1 MKPLDSFHPAVRDW
15 FLKHFPAPTEPQAQA
30 WPAIKA
36 GKHTLIAAP
45 TGSGKTLAAFLSAI
59 DDLVWKATAGQLGDE
74 THVVYV
80 SPLKALSND
89 IQINLQEPL
98 KGIQQNLEAAGI
110 TGIEIR
116 TLVRTGDTPAK
127 DRAAMTKKPP
137 HIIVTTPE
145 SLYILLTS
153 EGGRRMLSTTRTLI
167 VDEIHAMVDDKRGS
181 HLSLSVERLEAL
193 VGNRYAGLRPASN
206 ESAGETPAHRLVRIG
221 LSATQKPIE
230 EVARFLVGTANI
242 EPNGTPRCAI
252 IDTGHTRKLDLGIE
266 VPNSPLESLMSN
278 EVWEEIYDRIASMIR
293 QHKTTLVFVNTRR
306 MAERAARHLG
316 ERLGDDNVTAHHGS
330 LARELRLSAEQRL
343 KSGELSALVAT
354 ASLELG
360 IDIGAVDLVVQ
371 IGSTRAISTLL
382 QRIGRSN
389 HTVSGFPK
397 GRIFPLS
404 RDELVECA
412 ALLDSVR
419 RDELDQLTIP
429 EQPLDIMAQQI
440 VAAVA
445 PEEWTEDAL
454 FDMVRHAYPFRNLT
468 RDKFNEVIRMLSE
481 GFTTRRGRRGTYL
494 HHDAVN
500 HRLRGR
506 KGARLSAITNGGAI
520 PDTSDYRVILEPSET
535 FVGTLNED
543 FAIESLAGDIFQLG
557 NNSYEI
563 KRVGTGEVRVL
574 DAHGQPP
581 SIPFWLGEAPGR
593 SDELSAS
600 VSRLRKEIA
609 ELLDENPDGDV
620 RGPGLKWLEEVVGL
634 TAAAAEQIVEY
645 LAMTK
650 IALGVMPTQ
659 EEIVAERFFDENGST
674 HVVIHAPFGSRLN
687 RAWGL
692 ALRKRFCRAFNFE
705 LQAAATEDSIVLS
718 LGPTHS
724 FALDTIFN
732 YLNSKSVCDVL
743 TQALL
748 NAPMFN
754 IRWRWNA
761 TRALAIPRWRNGGKV
776 APQLQRMAAEDL
788 LALVFPDQLACAEN
802 LTGPIQVPAHPL
814 VEQTVRDCLEE
825 AMDLRGLEA
834 LLRSIERGERRLI
847 AREMNE
853 PSPLAQEILTAKP
866 YAFLDDAPAEERRT
880 LAVMNRR
887 FLDAETAADLGKL
900 DQAAID
906 RVREEAWP
914 QAENA
919 DELHDALMQLGFI
932 TAEEGEKNG
941 WLELF
946 DELVRDRRATLL
958 DLTLNMKPQRSQRFS
973 QSNAEDELTSAPS
986 AKTSASSAVMWVAA
1000 ERLNQIRAIHPQAS
1014 LTPQIDPPANY
1025 ASEQWAIEEALVEI
1039 LRGRL
1044 DGLGPVTV
1052 PTLAESFSLPPN
1064 QIEIALASLEGEGFA
1079 MQGQF
1084 TPDDTRAFSPALPNV
1099 SAGEDASVPE
1109 WCSRRL
1115 LARIHRYTLN
1125 RLRKEIEPVSAA
1137 DFMRFLF
1144 VWQKVAPDHKVEGP
1158 QSLAAILDQLEGFE
1172 APAGS
1177 WESEILPARVSDYD
1191 PAWLDALCLSGRLT
1205 WLRLSPPRLAA
1216 ERTSSAAPVRSTP
1229 IVLLNRRNLQTWN
1242 RAYPLPAES
1251 SEPQLNTNTE
1261 TVYQYL
1267 KEHGASFFNDII
1279 TGTDL
1284 LASMVEEALGE
1295 LVFRGLVTADSF
1307 TGLRALITPLSKTT
1321 HRQIERRRRRK
1332 KPVYGMDEAGRWV
1345 RLRREPDSASSADQE
1360 THSID
1365 RETIEAVAQKL
1376 LARYGVVFRK
1386 LLDRESISIPWR
1398 DLLRVLRRLEARGE
1412 IRGGRFVGGFSGEQ
1426 FATAEA
1432 VQLLRS
1438 IRRTPSEGTLIS
1450 VSAADPMNLLGI
1462 VTPGGRLSPAASN
1475 RVLYRDGVPIAI
1487 LEAKEL
1493 RFVVEMTAADQW
1505 QARNA
1510 LLRRHVPP
1518 KVRAYLNQAGSTVS
1532 PPQSISSLT
1541 H

>member
-1 MKPLDSFHPAVRDW
+1 MKALDSFHPAVRDW
-15 FLKHFPAPTEPQAQA
+15 FLQRFPAPTEPQAQA
-30 WPAIKA
+30 WPAIKS

-59 DDLVWKATAGQLGDE
+59 DDLVWKATRGELADE
-74 THVVYV
+74 THIVYV

-89 IQINLQEPL
+89 IKINLEAPL
-98 KGIQQNLEAAGI
+98 RGIQQNLEASGI
-110 TGIEIR
+110 SATDIR

-153 EGGRRMLSTTRTLI
+153 DGGRKMLSTVRTLI

-181 HLSLSVERLEAL
+181 HLSLSIERLEAL
-193 VGNRYAGLRPASN
+193 VAASGATVPAAAGHLLPTPKN
-206 ESAGETPAHRLVRIG
+206 PDESGTLTPALVRIG

-242 EPNGTPRCAI
+242 DANNRPDCVI
-252 IDTGHTRKLDLGIE
+252 VDSGHTRRLDLGLEI
-266 VPNSPLESLMSN
+266 PNSPLESLMSN
-278 EVWEEIYDRIASMIR
+278 EVWEEIYDRLATLIR
-293 QHKTTLVFVNTRR
+293 QHQTTLVFVNTRR
-306 MAERAARHLG
+306 MAERVARHLG

-330 LARELRLSAEQRL
+330 LAREIRLSAEQRL

-397 GRIFPLS
+397 GRIIPLS
-404 RDELVECA
+404 RDELIECT
-412 ALLDSVR
+412 ALIDSVR
-419 RDELDQLTIP
+419 RGELDHLTIP
-429 EQPLDIMAQQI
+429 EQPLDILAQQI
-440 VAAVA
+440 VATAA
-445 PEEWTEDAL
+445 PEEWTEDSL
-454 FDMVRHAYPFRNLT
+454 FEMVRRAYPFRNLK
-468 RDKFNEVIRMLSE
+468 REKFDEIIRMLSE

-500 HRLRGR
+500 HRIRGR
-506 KGARLSAITNGGAI
+506 RGARLSAITNGGAI

-557 NNSYEI
+557 NSSYEI
-563 KRVGTGEVRVL
+563 KRVGAGEVRVL

-593 SDELSAS
+593 SAELSAS
-600 VSRLRKEIA
+600 VSRLRDDIAQRLEIESVPGA
-609 ELLDENPDGDV
+609 VATGSSSSEMESIDPVATAPGSDMQDAADEGV
-620 RGPGLKWLEEVVGL
+620 RAPGAYGPAMDWLINEVGI
-634 TAAAAEQIVEY
+634 TQSAAQQIVEY
-645 LAMTK
+645 LALTK
-650 IALGVMPTQ
+650 LALGVMPTQ
-659 EEIVAERFFDENGST
+659 ENIVVERFFDENGST

-692 ALRKRFCRAFNFE
+692 ALRKRFCRSFNFE

-724 FALDTIFN
+724 FPLDTIFG

-761 TRALAIPRWRNGGKV
+761 TRALAIPRWRSGGKV

-802 LTGPIQVPAHPL
+802 LTGPIEVPAHPL

-825 AMDLRGLEA
+825 AMDLRGLEE
-834 LLRSIERGERRLI
+834 LLRSIERSERNLI

-919 DELHDALMQLGFI
+919 DELHDALMQLGFM
-932 TAEEGEKNG
+932 TETEGLRSEWQN
-941 WLELF
+941 LF
-946 DELVRDRRATLL
+946 AELVRDRRAT
-958 DLTLNMKPQRSQRFS
+958 TLS
-973 QSNAEDELTSAPS
+973 SNF
-986 AKTSASSAVMWVAA
+986 WVAA
-1000 ERLNQIRAIHPQAS
+1000 ERLNQLRAIYPNAS
-1014 LTPQIDPPANY
+1014 LNPPIAPPASY
-1025 ASEQWAIEEALVEI
+1025 ASESWTGDAALVEA

-1044 DGLGPVTV
+1044 EGLGPVTV
-1052 PTLAESFSLPPN
+1052 DELAKSFSLPSD
-1064 QIEIALASLEGEGFA
+1064 QIQIALAKLEGEGFA

-1084 TPDDTRAFSPALPNV
+1084 TPARTTGRDAGAPAGRPVLQ
-1099 SAGEDASVPE
+1099 E

-1125 RLRKEIEPVSAA
+1125 RLRREIEPVSAA

-1144 VWQKVAPDHKVEGP
+1144 VWQKVAPNHQVEGA
-1158 QSLAAILDQLEGFE
+1158 SSVAAILDQLEGFE

-1177 WESEILPARVSDYD
+1177 WESEILPARVVDYD
-1191 PAWLDALCLSGRLT
+1191 
-1205 WLRLSPPRLAA
+1205 
-1216 ERTSSAAPVRSTP
+1216 
-1229 IVLLNRRNLQTWN
+1229 
-1242 RAYPLPAES
+1242 
-1251 SEPQLNTNTE
+1251 
-1261 TVYQYL
+1261 
-1267 KEHGASFFNDII
+1267 
-1279 TGTDL
+1279 
-1284 LASMVEEALGE
+1284 
-1295 LVFRGLVTADSF
+1295 
-1307 TGLRALITPLSKTT
+1307 
-1321 HRQIERRRRRK
+1321 
-1332 KPVYGMDEAGRWV
+1332 
-1345 RLRREPDSASSADQE
+1345 
-1360 THSID
+1360 
-1365 RETIEAVAQKL
+1365 
-1376 LARYGVVFRK
+1376 
-1386 LLDRESISIPWR
+1386 
-1398 DLLRVLRRLEARGE
+1398 
-1412 IRGGRFVGGFSGEQ
+1412 
-1426 FATAEA
+1426 
-1432 VQLLRS
+1432 
-1438 IRRTPSEGTLIS
+1438 
-1450 VSAADPMNLLGI
+1450 
-1462 VTPGGRLSPAASN
+1462 
-1475 RVLYRDGVPIAI
+1475 
-1487 LEAKEL
+1487 
-1493 RFVVEMTAADQW
+1493 
-1505 QARNA
+1505 
-1510 LLRRHVPP
+1510 
-1518 KVRAYLNQAGSTVS
+1518 
-1532 PPQSISSLT
+1532 
-1541 H
+1541 